1 MKFSRE
7 AAGGSGQD
15 VIAAEFTPEEKDMI
29 RGLLETTLEL
39 EFRSGSGHPLEGIIE
54 LQMHG
59 LDTDRIKEARDA
71 LDSDETQLDLTRSEF
86 GTITILANMWQAEK
100 LTELAE
106 EAREN
111 DQFLVR
117 HPKAREYVLSEGYQ
131 DEMKVFANIVPGLC
145 QARREIYPNERT
157 VIEVD
162 FKARQITGS

>member
-71 LDSDETQLDLTRSEF
+71 LDSDETQLDLTRKDF
-86 GTITILANMWQAEK
+86 GTITILAYVWEDID
-100 LTELAE
+100 LTRLDKK
-106 EAREN
+106 AREN
-111 DQFLVR
+111 DQFLAR
-117 HPKAREYVLSEGYQ
+117 HPKMRAYVFSDAYQ
-131 DEMKVFANIVPGLC
+131 DEMKMFARIVQDLRR
-145 QARREIYPNERT
+145 AREEIYPHERT
-157 VIEVD
+157 VIEVN
-162 FKARQITGS
+162 FEAGQIAES